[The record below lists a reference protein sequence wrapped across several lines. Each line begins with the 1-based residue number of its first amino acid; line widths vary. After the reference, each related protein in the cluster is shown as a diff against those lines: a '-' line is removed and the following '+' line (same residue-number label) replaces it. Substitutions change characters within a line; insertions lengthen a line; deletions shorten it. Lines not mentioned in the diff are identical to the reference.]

1 MIHVTLLGQVAEPTR
16 LVVAGD
22 VVFRYNVDLVV
33 YPVVP
38 LCGGQSK
45 PLDVEVELESVK
57 RSWAKKLGLLRG

>member
-1 MIHVTLLGQVAEPTR
+1 MIHVALLGQIAEPTR

-22 VVFRYNVDLVV
+22 VVARDYVDLVV
-33 YPVVP
+33 DPVVP

-57 RSWAKKLGLLRG
+57 